1 MDENFLFNDKLIL
14 KRNDESEKGKNY
26 KKIYDLSKIDKI
38 PGINPEKKYELLLSI
53 KKILLCTNKYI
64 DICNKKELA
73 QYIGVSMGIFTLYIT
88 ILSPFYEIII
98 LSEERMKKIGDYTFK
113 NKLYHYFIGQMIE
126 IIFRIIFNYFRRRK
140 TRKIMAHFA
149 EKELNKIR
157 NEFNISIDENN
168 FDLVINYKK
177 IKNKNNLEEFQKDF
191 QYAICYPNVRYYNWD
206 ENILNENEKKLT
218 KALKNNIRNEE
229 NYFILNNSIHSIIIV
244 VLYLTIFFFLT
255 VKRLKIYYFLVVIF
269 FSYTKI
275 VSFYLSHEYK
285 KFLIANELNFN
296 LIPENEGY
304 LILFS
309 TAVIF
314 IFKLNPK
321 EYYQGK
327 NFYEIYKYFF
337 EKVEKLNNKYSIFSF

>member
-73 QYIGVSMGIFTLYIT
+73 QYIGVSMGIFTLYIA

-157 NEFNISIDENN
+157 NEFNIDIDENS
-168 FDLVINYKK
+168 FDLIINRKK
-177 IKNKNNLEEFQKDF
+177 PKNKNNFEEFQRDF
-191 QYAICYPNVRYYNWD
+191 QYVICYPNVRYYNWD

-218 KALKNNIRNEE
+218 KTLKNNIRNGE

-244 VLYLTIFFFLT
+244 VLYLAIFFFLT